1 MGVSK
6 TNSVEIQVGLSF
18 ETVKAN
24 YIGLRISIDLN
35 LVELM
40 HDRNLTTPQF
50 PHSDNGV
57 MVVKSANSEWSLV
70 YNVAVP
76 ANSSSTDHSSYCSN
90 LNFINS
96 FQVLSCIS
104 ARTLSGLALLPHF
117 IHVFVFKDLL
127 GSSHPNISHS
137 VLFTCLHGVQLTFH

>member
-40 HDRNLTTPQF
+40 HD
-50 PHSDNGV
+50 
-57 MVVKSANSEWSLV
+57 
-70 YNVAVP
+70 
-76 ANSSSTDHSSYCSN
+76 
-90 LNFINS
+90 
-96 FQVLSCIS
+96 
-104 ARTLSGLALLPHF
+104 
-117 IHVFVFKDLL
+117 
-127 GSSHPNISHS
+127 
-137 VLFTCLHGVQLTFH
+137 

>member
-40 HDRNLTTPQF
+40 HDRNLTTTQF

-57 MVVKSANSEWSLV
+57 MVVKSANSE
-70 YNVAVP
+70 
-76 ANSSSTDHSSYCSN
+76 
-90 LNFINS
+90 
-96 FQVLSCIS
+96 
-104 ARTLSGLALLPHF
+104 
-117 IHVFVFKDLL
+117 
-127 GSSHPNISHS
+127 
-137 VLFTCLHGVQLTFH
+137 

>member
-6 TNSVEIQVGLSF
+6 TNSIEIQAGLSF

-50 PHSDNGV
+50 PHSASSV
-57 MVVKSANSEWSLV
+57 MVVKSANSE
-70 YNVAVP
+70 
-76 ANSSSTDHSSYCSN
+76 
-90 LNFINS
+90 
-96 FQVLSCIS
+96 
-104 ARTLSGLALLPHF
+104 
-117 IHVFVFKDLL
+117 
-127 GSSHPNISHS
+127 
-137 VLFTCLHGVQLTFH
+137 